1 MRIIADPLAMQLA
14 AEELRF
20 SRKRTGFV
28 PTMGYLHEGHLSLV
42 RASRRECDVT
52 TASIFVNPT
61 QFGPAEDLG
70 RYPQDFERDRRMLE
84 AEGVDLLFAP
94 VRSDLYPEG
103 FSTTVR
109 VDRLTQRLCGASR
122 PWHFPG
128 VALVVAKLFNIVR
141 PHVAFFGQKDYQQCL
156 VVKRMVQD
164 LDFGVEIRRCPI
176 VREPDGLAM
185 SSRNVYLS
193 PEERQEA
200 TVLIRS
206 LAAVNQA
213 FLHGERS
220 GPCLEALLREVL
232 ETAPGARVDYAE
244 VVDASSLEPVTRIE
258 GQATALV
265 AAFFGKTRLIDNHV
279 LGEPLEGNV

>member
-1 MRIIADPLAMQLA
+1 MQLA
-14 AEELRF
+14 AEELRC
-20 SRKRTGFV
+20 SGKRIGFV

-42 RASRRECDVT
+42 RASRHECEVT
-52 TASIFVNPT
+52 AASIFLNPT
-61 QFGPAEDLG
+61 QFGPAEDLE
-70 RYPQDFERDRRMLE
+70 RYPQDFERDKRMLE

-94 VRSDLYPEG
+94 VRSNLYPEG

-109 VDRLTQRLCGASR
+109 VDRLSQRLCGASR

-128 VALVVAKLFNIVR
+128 VALVVAKLLNLVR

-156 VVKRMVQD
+156 VVERMVQD

-193 PEERQEA
+193 PEEREEA

-232 ETAPGARVDYAE
+232 GTAPGARVDYAE
-244 VVDASSLEPVTRIE
+244 VVDARSLEPVSQIE
-258 GQATALV
+258 GSATALV
-265 AAFFGKTRLIDNHV
+265 AVFFGKTRLIDNHV